1 MKSPTHGEGFTLPEL
16 MVCLAITA
24 IVLSFT
30 LPTFGQVVRSNKA
43 DQVRNDLLTLFNF
56 ARLEAIHQQQVIT
69 VCPLNNSGICH
80 NDWRGSV
87 TAFTD
92 GNNNGQLESHES
104 ALRRINVDLG
114 QWTVKKRPTSR
125 AHFQIDAIG
134 TANRTAGSVELC
146 HPLFT
151 EGGRALVIS
160 FAGRVRTS
168 ADFNGDGVEERSPGT
183 PIRC

>member
-16 MVCLAITA
+16 MVCVAITG

-30 LPTFGQVVRSNKA
+30 LPTFDQIARSNKA

-56 ARLEAIHQQQVIT
+56 ARLEAIHQQKLIT
-69 VCPLNNSGICH
+69 VCPLNNSGLCH
-80 NDWRGSV
+80 NDWHGSV

-92 GNNNGQLESHES
+92 GNNNGQLDSNEL
-104 ALRRINVDLG
+104 ALRRIDVDLG
-114 QWTVKKRPTSR
+114 QWELTKRPASR
-125 AHFQIDAIG
+125 AHFQFDTIG
-134 TANRTAGSVELC
+134 TANGTAGSVEFC

-168 ADFNGDGVEERSPGT
+168 ADFNGDGIEERSPGT
-183 PIRC
+183 PIIC